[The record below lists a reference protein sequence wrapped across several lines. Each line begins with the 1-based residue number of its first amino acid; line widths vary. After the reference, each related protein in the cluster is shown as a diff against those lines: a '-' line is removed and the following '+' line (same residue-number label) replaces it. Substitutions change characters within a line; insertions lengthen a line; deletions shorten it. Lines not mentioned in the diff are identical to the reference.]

1 MELRTGVGAHYKYA
15 EHCHKA
21 LELWYQKYPQTK
33 GIVFEGS
40 AEPE

>member
-1 MELRTGVGAHYKYA
+1 MKLRTGVGAHYKYA

-33 GIVFEGS
+33 GIIFEGS
-40 AEPE
+40 GEPE